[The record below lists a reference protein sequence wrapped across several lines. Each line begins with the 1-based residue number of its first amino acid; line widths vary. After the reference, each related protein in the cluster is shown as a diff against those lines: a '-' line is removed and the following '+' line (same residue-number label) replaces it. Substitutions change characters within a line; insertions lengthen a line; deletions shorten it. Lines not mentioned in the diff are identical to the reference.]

1 MASPVDNEYQ
11 PKNQEQVPLTTQLAM
26 EHSKAS
32 QVLETTRHL
41 IVEIQIYKEDKE
53 QLRKAQEKQ

>member
-11 PKNQEQVPLTTQLAM
+11 PNNQEQVPLTTQMAM

-41 IVEIQIYKEDKE
+41 IVEIQS
-53 QLRKAQEKQ
+53 

>member
-1 MASPVDNEYQ
+1 MASRVDNEYQ
-11 PKNQEQVPLTTQLAM
+11 PKNQEQVPLTTQLAV

-41 IVEIQIYKEDKE
+41 IVEIKRYKENNE
-53 QLRKAQEKQ
+53 QLKKAHEKQ

>member
-11 PKNQEQVPLTTQLAM
+11 PKNQEQVPLTTQLVV

-32 QVLETTRHL
+32 QVLETMRHL
-41 IVEIQIYKEDKE
+41 IVEMKSYKEDNE
-53 QLRKAQEKQ
+53 QLNKANEKQ